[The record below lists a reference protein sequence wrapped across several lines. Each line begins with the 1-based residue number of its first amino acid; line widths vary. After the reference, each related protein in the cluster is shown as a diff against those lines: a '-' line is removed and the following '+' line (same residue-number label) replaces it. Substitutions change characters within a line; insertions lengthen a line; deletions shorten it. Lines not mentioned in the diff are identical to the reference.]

1 MTSTRPGVSILTP
14 AFNSA
19 AFIAETIESVLQQ
32 TWADFELL
40 IVDDGSTDG
49 TLDVVRTA
57 ARGDARVKSFSS
69 SHGGAA
75 VARNVGLQHASGEC
89 LALLDS
95 DDVWEPQYLSSQL
108 SLLRQHP
115 EISIVSANV
124 VSRGGPFDGTPFW
137 PITSGTHELG
147 THEPIA
153 HENAVSVFAVF
164 RREVVERIGGF
175 DATYTGN
182 EDYEF
187 WLRAMNAGF
196 RVLQNRALL
205 GRYRRR
211 PGSVSSDEIRMLNG
225 IIAVLDWA
233 GRMSGQLEAER
244 PLIDHRL
251 RWFREELVKAEVRT
265 SLEKRDGVTASQRLQ
280 TLSRLRNDWRLA
292 LGARLAAAWPDL
304 AVGVYGLRR
313 ALLGLKR

>member
-1 MTSTRPGVSILTP
+1 MTTAHPVVTILTP

-19 AFIAETIESVLQQ
+19 AFIAETVESVRRQ
-32 TWADFELL
+32 TWSDFELL

-49 TLDVVRTA
+49 TLDLVRSFA
-57 ARGDARVKSFSS
+57 LGDSRVKSLSGP
-69 SHGGAA
+69 HGGPA
-75 VARNVGLQHASGEC
+75 VARNVGLEQASGQFV
-89 LALLDS
+89 ALLDS
-95 DDVWEPQYLSSQL
+95 DDVWEPQYLASQL
-108 SLLRQHP
+108 SLLYRHP

-137 PITSGTHELG
+137 PITSGTHELR

-175 DATYTGN
+175 DAAYTGN
-182 EDYEF
+182 EDYDF

-211 PGSVSSDEIRMLNG
+211 PGSISSDEVRMLNG
-225 IIAVLDWA
+225 IIAVLESA
-233 GRMSGQLEAER
+233 GRMRGLLEADR
-244 PLIDHRL
+244 PLIDHRV
-251 RWFREELVKAEVRT
+251 RWFREELVKAEVRA
-265 SLEKRDGVTASQRLQ
+265 SLEKRDGVTASQGLR
-280 TLSRLRNDWRLA
+280 TLSRLRKDWRLA

-313 ALLGLKR
+313 ALLGLRR

>member
-1 MTSTRPGVSILTP
+1 MTNTRPAVSILTP

-32 TWADFELL
+32 TWSDFELL
-40 IVDDGSTDG
+40 IIDDGSTDG

-57 ARGDARVKSFSS
+57 SRGDARVKSFSS

-75 VARNVGLQHASGEC
+75 VARNVGLQHASGRC

-95 DDVWEPQYLSSQL
+95 DDVWERQYLSSQL
-108 SLLRQHP
+108 SLLREHP

-137 PITSGTHELG
+137 PITSGTHELSI
-147 THEPIA
+147 HEPIA

-164 RREVVERIGGF
+164 RREVFEQIGGF
-175 DATYTGN
+175 DAAYTGN

-233 GRMSGQLEAER
+233 GRMRGQLEAER

-251 RWFREELVKAEVRT
+251 RWFREELVKAEVRA
-265 SLEKRDGVTASQRLQ
+265 SLEKRDGVTASQRLR

-292 LGARLAAAWPDL
+292 LGARIAAAWPDL

-313 ALLGLKR
+313 ALLGLRR